1 MRGLVTIVAA
11 LSLGACN
18 AIADTKS
25 AEQGVTA
32 FHTAMDAGQ
41 YEPIYDASA
50 ADMKTDLTKPEFVQF
65 LGGLHGK
72 LGAYKSG
79 KTVGWHDN
87 VAPGGHYVTLNRQ
100 VEFERGPATEEFVF
114 RIEKGKTL
122 LAGYHVS
129 SRALVTS

>member
-1 MRGLVTIVAA
+1 MRGLAIAAVALA
-11 LSLGACN
+11 LGACN
-18 AIADTKS
+18 AVADTKA
-25 AEQGVTA
+25 AEQGVKD
-32 FHTAMDAGQ
+32 FHAAMDAGQ
-41 YEPIYDASA
+41 YDPIYDASA
-50 ADMKTDLTKPEFVQF
+50 PDMKSDLTKPEFAQF

-87 VAPGGHYVTLNRQ
+87 VDTGGHYVTLNRK

-114 RIEKGKTL
+114 RIEKGKTM